1 MPLNRNNELIFGL
14 VAPLGVELE
23 QATDAIERVLSACAY
38 KVIRISLSEFLHQDT
53 NVFDGDVPV
62 KRDVYIRNHQAAGND
77 LRKKMNRNDAVALG
91 ALYRI
96 HAQREKLKQSGG
108 LCDRVA
114 FVVRQF
120 KAPDEIT
127 LLRKVYGDR
136 FVLIGIHA
144 EKEKRIKWL
153 SKAIDISHG
162 ETGVNW
168 TTKASDAKSLIE
180 TDEVE
185 EDTPHGQRARDTFP
199 LADFFA
205 SWSGAEEEEKIL
217 LREKTFH
224 AQFKRFIDALLR
236 NPESVPTTE
245 EFLMFQARA
254 VALRS
259 ADWSRQVGAVI
270 ATREGSVIAV
280 GRNDDPKVGGGVVAS
295 RKHETRAIE
304 FKRQTVREVLVAIKD
319 WLKPELVE
327 ERRFKSLAVEAIDE
341 KLKSTRLMG
350 MGEFGRMVHAEMAA
364 LTDAAAR
371 GVAVGGQ
378 IMFCTTFP
386 CQNCAKHLMAAGIR
400 ALVHIEPYPKSL
412 VLEMYENETYDKYR
426 MEPLAS
432 DEFLKQLDADK
443 SKFLLLNFMGVAP
456 RRYEQLFTMP
466 DRKDGNGNQ
475 IKWDPKIAEPRL
487 NSPLESHEYFDWE
500 LSESQALDPF
510 LSGSKVGENRVTD

>member
-1 MPLNRNNELIFGL
+1 
-14 VAPLGVELE
+14 
-23 QATDAIERVLSACAY
+23 
-38 KVIRISLSEFLHQDT
+38 
-53 NVFDGDVPV
+53 
-62 KRDVYIRNHQAAGND
+62 
-77 LRKKMNRNDAVALG
+77 MNRNDAVALG
-91 ALYRI
+91 ALYRM

-217 LREKTFH
+217 LREKTFQ

-371 GVAVGGQ
+371 GVAVGRRRPNYVLHHLSMPKLCKTFDGRRNSST
-378 IMFCTTFP
+378 CT
-386 CQNCAKHLMAAGIR
+386 HR
-400 ALVHIEPYPKSL
+400 ALPK
-412 VLEMYENETYDKYR
+412 
-426 MEPLAS
+426 
-432 DEFLKQLDADK
+432 EFGARD
-443 SKFLLLNFMGVAP
+443 V
-456 RRYEQLFTMP
+456 RE
-466 DRKDGNGNQ
+466 
-475 IKWDPKIAEPRL
+475 
-487 NSPLESHEYFDWE
+487 
-500 LSESQALDPF
+500 
-510 LSGSKVGENRVTD
+510 